1 MMITVYNDFVKTTL
15 FKHFITKSSI
25 IKSSLAHNRV
35 THPSNDQTTYYY
47 AIDTFQTIDSPYQ
60 TLYRYQTESK
70 RAFDHPTKPTTTTTT
85 TIMTTM
91 MMTQMMLTACCPT
104 QNICLSTSTYYYDL
118 WQLPELH
125 MLRVI
130 FLTL

>member
-1 MMITVYNDFVKTTL
+1 MTIAVYNDYVKTTL

-25 IKSSLAHNRV
+25 IKSSLAHNHV
-35 THPSNDQTTYYY
+35 THPSNDQTTHYY

-70 RAFDHPTKPTTTTTT
+70 RAFDHPTKPTTTTT

-118 WQLPELH
+118 WQLLELH